1 MINLEGKTFAV
12 TGGASGIGRSTVATL
27 CEAGATV
34 FFGDIN
40 EDGGAETA
48 AASREA
54 ALKGMAEMSKLYEDM
69 GRELYLGAGGREH
82 D

>member
-1 MINLEGKTFAV
+1 MCGPKFCSMQISQEVRDFATKQNQGVEGFIA
-12 TGGASGIGRSTVATL
+12 TGPS
-27 CEAGATV
+27 
-34 FFGDIN
+34 
-40 EDGGAETA
+40 GAETA